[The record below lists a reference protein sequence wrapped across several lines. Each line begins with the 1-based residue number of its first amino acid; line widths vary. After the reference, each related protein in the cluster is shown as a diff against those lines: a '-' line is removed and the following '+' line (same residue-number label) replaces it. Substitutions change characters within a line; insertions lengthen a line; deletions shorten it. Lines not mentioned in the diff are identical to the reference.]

1 MTEFYSDPFIQLIIV
16 MGVLGSIG
24 LFFAKLWY
32 GFKKEQQKVEHKD
45 KRSQT
50 DKDLESQLN
59 DLIDNAPRLKAEL
72 DRQIQDM
79 RSKNVTDQQMSG
91 LLFYKQIVDLAAT
104 NPQLAQIIGKPLVKG
119 LVNIVAKIPKIIGGL
134 TSL

>member
-1 MTEFYSDPFIQLIIV
+1 MTEFYNEPFIQIV
-16 MGVLGSIG
+16 IVTSILGSIG

-32 GFKKEQQKVEHKD
+32 DFKKDQHKLEHKD
-45 KRSQT
+45 KRTQT

-91 LLFYKQIVDLAAT
+91 MLFYKQIVDLAAS

-119 LVNIVAKIPKIIGGL
+119 IVSLAAKIPKIIGGL